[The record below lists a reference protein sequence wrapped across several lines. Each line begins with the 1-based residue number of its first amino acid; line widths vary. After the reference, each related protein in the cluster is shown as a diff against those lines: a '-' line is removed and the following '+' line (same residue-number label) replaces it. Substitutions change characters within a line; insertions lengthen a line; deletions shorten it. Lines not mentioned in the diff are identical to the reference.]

1 MQSIILL
8 PNCSGKIDFIGE
20 PIRAIGSYSH
30 KTNKRTSTIGIYTT
44 NFVGRIWLQGS
55 LKDEP
60 KDKLDWFIIPLT
72 EETPFVEFNNYKDD
86 LTVNRDNRFFN
97 INGSFVWLRVILD
110 RKSYIDI
117 QDCPTE
123 PFDYHSSNIITS
135 GSNIAPDYSN
145 GIYPKANL
153 EPKYDPEY
161 YEEWTP
167 NYKLAYTRSG
177 ISSKMGNVEKVIL
190 CY

>member
-1 MQSIILL
+1 MQSTILL
-8 PNCSGKIDFIGE
+8 PNMSGKIDFIGQ
-20 PIRAIGSYSH
+20 PVKTIGSLSH

-44 NFVGRIWLQGS
+44 NLVGRVWLQGS
-55 LKDEP
+55 LKDNP
-60 KDKLDWFIIPLT
+60 SNKLDWFIIPLT

-110 RKSYIDI
+110 RKSYLHI
-117 QDCPTE
+117 QDCPVK
-123 PFDYHSSNIITS
+123 PFDYTSSYVITS
-135 GSNIAPDYSN
+135 GSNINPDYTLETYPQSN
-145 GIYPKANL
+145 LNPSD
-153 EPKYDPEY
+153 DPEY

-167 NYKLAYTRSG
+167 NYTPSYTRSC
-177 ISSKMGNVEKVIL
+177 ISSKLGNVEKVIL